1 METLKSYMD
10 KSSIETIQ
18 IDNMNH
24 KTTYGAIKKGYWT
37 TRFIESLIKKSNK
50 RFLSANKESLEIY
63 PLG

>member
-1 METLKSYMD
+1 MD

-24 KTTYGAIKKGYWT
+24 KTTYGAIKKGYRN